1 MDSKSML
8 NTNVKPTFN
17 KGPNGEMNRSFF
29 LETTTMID
37 SKLYEVG
44 IVFIVYEETLF
55 MFIQ

>member
-1 MDSKSML
+1 ML

-17 KGPNGEMNRSFF
+17 KGRNGKMNRSFS